1 MTRFGGCIFDLGGVV
16 LGSPLPAIRCYEADL
31 ELPEMS
37 LARVVRLHGEDGA
50 WASHERGELS
60 FPAFVRAF
68 QAEGR
73 ELGIEFSAVEL
84 MRRIAAAVRPRPE
97 MVAAVRAIRSA
108 GLRTAAL
115 TNNWAE
121 PAPAAERFA
130 GLRGLFDVF
139 AESCVLG
146 MRKPDP
152 RIYEHVLAELALPPA
167 RVVFLDDMGR
177 NLKPAR
183 AMGMATIKVDDPAD
197 ALRELERLLGV
208 ELAARADL

>member
-1 MTRFGGCIFDLGGVV
+1 MSGFAGCIFDLGGVV
-16 LGSPLPAIRCYEADL
+16 LGSPLPAIRSYEADL
-31 ELPEMS
+31 GLEPGS
-37 LARVVRLHGEDGA
+37 LGRVVRLHGEAGA
-50 WASHERGELS
+50 WASHERGELA

-68 QAEGR
+68 AAEGR
-73 ELGIEFSAVEL
+73 ELGIEFSPVEL

-97 MVAAVRAIRSA
+97 MVAAVEAVRAA

-121 PAPAAERFA
+121 PAPAAERFH

-139 AESCVLG
+139 VESCVVG

-152 RIYEHVLAELALPPA
+152 RIYEHALGELALPPEA
-167 RVVFLDDMGR
+167 VVFLDDMGR

-183 AMGMATIKVDDPAD
+183 AMGMATIKVDEPAA
-197 ALRELERLLGV
+197 ALAELGALVG
-208 ELAARADL
+208 LALADL